1 MYYRIYIV
9 RSDDMRGMSMLPTV
23 RADDWLL
30 VRGRRNAPVRR
41 GDIIVHAA
49 EQGGNDE
56 VVKRVV
62 GLPGEEV
69 RLREGSLYIDGK
81 PLHEPYLGG
90 QPSSLGLDDR
100 AWNVGDGAV
109 FVMGDNRVHSTD
121 SRDYGEIGLDSVL
134 GRVVSRLWPPT
145 RWGGLGAGVG

>member
-1 MYYRIYIV
+1 
-9 RSDDMRGMSMLPTV
+9 MLPTI
-23 RADDWLL
+23 RPGDWLL
-30 VRGRRNAPVRR
+30 ARRRGASILKR

-49 EQGGNDE
+49 EQGGEDE

-69 RLREGSLYIDGK
+69 RLREGILYIDGE

-90 QPSSLGLDDR
+90 LPSSLDIDDR
-100 AWNVGDGAV
+100 AWDVADRAY

-121 SRDYGEIGLDSVL
+121 SRDYGAVGLDSVL
-134 GRVVSRLWPPT
+134 GRVVSRIWPPT
-145 RWGGLGAGVG
+145 RWGGLGSYAG